1 MYICFACV
9 HLLFQCHWMLILG
22 SIWIVLFLDRRVLEK
37 EISKIWVQR
46 VISLFVL
53 LSKARAWLLPKGESF
68 SSFPKKEEAKKE
80 QIQNFPRSSL
90 TL

>member
-1 MYICFACV
+1 MYICFAWV

-22 SIWIVLFLDRRVLEK
+22 NIWIVLFLDRRVLEK

-68 SSFPKKEEAKKE
+68 SSFRKNIGKKRTNSK
-80 QIQNFPRSSL
+80 FP
-90 TL
+90 